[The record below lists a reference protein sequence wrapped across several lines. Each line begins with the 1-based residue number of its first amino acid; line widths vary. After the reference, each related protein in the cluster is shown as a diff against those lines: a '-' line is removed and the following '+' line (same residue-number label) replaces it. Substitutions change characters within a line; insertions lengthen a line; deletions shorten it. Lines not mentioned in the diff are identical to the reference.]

1 MKSAQSNK
9 RNTRLGAVTAI
20 LISALV
26 YILLSTLPV
35 QPPVLLRPVGLFP
48 FPANGVLSSFSDEVP
63 ENGHT
68 GYEEAQN
75 GGEAR
80 HHAFV
85 GQNTYG
91 YYDDLGRFLYVGH
104 RTDQI
109 VSGGFA
115 LDDHFLLQS
124 DRKNG
129 AVWLSNIDDQ
139 FSVFVPV
146 NGIPYI
152 SENRIFLLRNDQMGV
167 AEMSP
172 TGNLLWSREFNSV
185 LTSIAI
191 AKNLALFGFLDGS
204 VQLNDINGRTAF
216 ALPARD
222 FDVQSK
228 YSGVYGSAISLQG
241 ERFALLYGLQP
252 QYLLVFEKKD
262 EGYGLVY
269 KRKLAQGKKDSQ
281 FMLFDESGTALL
293 AVTAEGLLCFD
304 AKRNQSVALIQ
315 GESIASTASA
325 SAKFVRM
332 GDKAFAGLI
341 SIGPSMDWPASFA
354 SSTSPAGESLKR
366 QETDSRS
373 IAVPDPGALQ
383 GTNPD
388 RLDDQ
393 TRLIVV
399 RAGICIVNM
408 PMPEASDISWRQ
420 AKLFVTLPNG
430 VKSFAFDVP
439 GDDSNR
445 NGTRALSMLS
455 LQGGAK

>member
-1 MKSAQSNK
+1 MKIARSNK
-9 RNTRLGAVTAI
+9 RNTRLSAVMAI
-20 LISALV
+20 LISALG
-26 YILLSTLPV
+26 YILLSTRPV
-35 QPPVLLRPVGLFP
+35 RAPLLLRPLGLFP
-48 FPANGVLSSFSDEVP
+48 FPANGVLNGFSDEVP
-63 ENGHT
+63 QDGRS
-68 GYEEAQN
+68 GYKVTQS
-75 GGEAR
+75 GGEAGD
-80 HHAFV
+80 HAFV

-91 YYDDLGRFLYVGH
+91 YYDDLGRFLYIGH
-104 RTDQI
+104 RADQV

-139 FSVFVPV
+139 FSVFVRV

-167 AEMSP
+167 AEMNP
-172 TGNLLWSREFNSV
+172 TGNLRWSREFNSV
-185 LTSIAI
+185 LTSIAV

-204 VQLNDINGRTAF
+204 VQLDDTNGRTVF
-216 ALPARD
+216 TLPSHAV
-222 FDVQSK
+222 DVQSK

-252 QYLLVFEKKD
+252 QYLLVFEKKAD
-262 EGYGLVY
+262 GYRLVH

-281 FMLFDESGTALL
+281 FMLFDETGTSLL

-304 AKRNQSVALIQ
+304 AKRNQSVVLRQ
-315 GESIASTASA
+315 GEFIASTASV

-341 SIGPSMDWPASFA
+341 SIGASLA
-354 SSTSPAGESLKR
+354 SSASS
-366 QETDSRS
+366 
-373 IAVPDPGALQ
+373 ALQ
-383 GTNPD
+383 GTSSEKS
-388 RLDDQ
+388 DDQ
-393 TRLIVV
+393 TRLMVV
-399 RAGICIVNM
+399 RDGICVVNM

-420 AKLFVTLPNG
+420 PKLFVTLPNG
-430 VKSFAFDVP
+430 VRSFAFDVP

-445 NGTRALSMLS
+445 SGTRALSMLS

>member
-1 MKSAQSNK
+1 MKIARSNK
-9 RNTRLGAVTAI
+9 RNTRLSAVMAI
-20 LISALV
+20 LISALG
-26 YILLSTLPV
+26 YILLSTRPV
-35 QPPVLLRPVGLFP
+35 RAPLLLRPLGLFP
-48 FPANGVLSSFSDEVP
+48 FPANGVLNGFSDEVP
-63 ENGHT
+63 QDGRSGNKGS
-68 GYEEAQN
+68 QN
-75 GGEAR
+75 GGDAS

-91 YYDDLGRFLYVGH
+91 YFDDLGRFLYVGH
-104 RTDQI
+104 QTDQI

-124 DRKNG
+124 DHKNG
-129 AVWLSNIDDQ
+129 GVWLSNIDDQ

-167 AEMSP
+167 AEMNP
-172 TGNLLWSREFNSV
+172 TGNLRWSREFNSV
-185 LTSIAI
+185 LTSIAV

-204 VQLNDINGRTAF
+204 VQLDDTNGRTVF
-216 ALPARD
+216 TLPSHAV
-222 FDVQSK
+222 DVQSK

-252 QYLLVFEKKD
+252 QYLLVFEKKAD
-262 EGYGLVY
+262 GYRLVH

-281 FMLFDESGTALL
+281 FMLFDETGTSLL

-304 AKRNQSVALIQ
+304 AKRNQSVVLRQ
-315 GESIASTASA
+315 GESIASTASV

-341 SIGPSMDWPASFA
+341 SIGASLA
-354 SSTSPAGESLKR
+354 SSASS
-366 QETDSRS
+366 
-373 IAVPDPGALQ
+373 ALQ
-383 GTNPD
+383 GTSSEKS
-388 RLDDQ
+388 DDQ
-393 TRLIVV
+393 TRLMVV
-399 RAGICIVNM
+399 RDGICVVNM

-430 VKSFAFDVP
+430 VRSFAFDVP

-445 NGTRALSMLS
+445 SGTRALSMLS